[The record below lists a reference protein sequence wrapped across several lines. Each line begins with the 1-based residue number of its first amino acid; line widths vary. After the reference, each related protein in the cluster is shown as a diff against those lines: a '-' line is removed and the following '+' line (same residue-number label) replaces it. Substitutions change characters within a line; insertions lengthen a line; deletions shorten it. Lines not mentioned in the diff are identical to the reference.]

1 MENLCV
7 NWLYIQ
13 RKEKH
18 NMNLPR
24 ITQYQRCNCGAIT
37 LWFEGNRIGNAM
49 YQDTFDKL
57 GLDLSGAEQLPNSY
71 CCDHCVNHW
80 GIDLCECGSGE
91 RVGECD
97 CGCNNARYEL
107 GEDFDSFS
115 LVLDAFGIKR

>member
-1 MENLCV
+1 MENLCD

-24 ITQYQRCNCGAIT
+24 ITRYQRCNCGAIT
-37 LWFEGNRIGNAM
+37 LWFEGNSIGNAM

-57 GLDLSGAEQLPNSY
+57 GLDLSGVEQLPNSY

-107 GEDFDSFS
+107 GEDFDSFG
-115 LVLDAFGIKR
+115 LVLDAWGIKR

>member
-1 MENLCV
+1 
-7 NWLYIQ
+7 
-13 RKEKH
+13 
-18 NMNLPR
+18 MNLPR

-37 LWFEGNRIGNAM
+37 VWFEGNRIGNAM

-71 CCDHCVNHW
+71 CCDYCVNHW

-97 CGCNNARYEL
+97 CGCGNARYEL

-115 LVLDAFGIKR
+115 LFLA